1 MYSYN
6 LRTSFS
12 FKFKYVFNSHLINMY
27 LNIDLCAFCHWLP
40 GEQLREQALPGQD
53 VSCSMQQVGGG
64 VNCKTAWMQ
73 HRWHMDSWETYGA
86 FKTTRNLGIKMY
98 ICYGCRAFY
107 WLIQIFSKW
116 ETRPLSF
123 YNKFPSWTFLS
134 FRVVLNTAT
143 HTHSPC
149 HIYTTH

>member
-1 MYSYN
+1 MCFLS
-6 LRTSFS
+6 LVTRGTVERASLTRTRCFMQHAASGGEELTV
-12 FKFKYVFNSHLINMY
+12 KQHGC
-27 LNIDLCAFCHWLP
+27 NIGDTWTH
-40 GEQLREQALPGQD
+40 GRHMVHSRQLGTPELKCTYFLGLEQA
-53 VSCSMQQVGGG
+53 S
-64 VNCKTAWMQ
+64 
-73 HRWHMDSWETYGA
+73 
-86 FKTTRNLGIKMY
+86 
-98 ICYGCRAFY
+98 Y